1 MNRYQS
7 DQDRRDRYER
17 DGGRQNEQFS
27 DHDRTYGD
35 DSRSHG
41 QMGEGGGWRDSES
54 RSDNFAPYG
63 YGGGSG
69 ERERGRYQDGD
80 RYQDRDRGDQPRRQG
95 GGYSSNPY
103 RDSGYGA
110 RTDRGF
116 GSFTGSDYGG
126 RDYAGPGR
134 QYGAGRGSRERYGAY
149 GEGSF
154 AGGGYGGGGGRGRD
168 QYDDRGDQD
177 RGFGDRSRRDDRGFF
192 DKASDEVASWFG
204 DEEAARRREQ
214 DHTGRGPANYT
225 RSDER
230 ILEDACEHLT
240 RDWRVDAQNIQVT
253 VQDGEVTLDGT
264 VSNRDQKRHAE
275 DCVHDVSGVK
285 HIQNNLRI
293 QDRHRERTDRSSGT
307 LA

>member
-7 DQDRRDRYER
+7 DQDRRDRDER
-17 DGGRQNEQFS
+17 DVSRQNEQFS
-27 DHDRTYGD
+27 DPDRAYGD
-35 DSRSHG
+35 DHRSHR

-54 RSDNFAPYG
+54 RSDSFAPYG

-69 ERERGRYQDGD
+69 ERQRERERGRYQDSE
-80 RYQDRDRGDQPRRQG
+80 RGDQPRRQG
-95 GGYSSNPY
+95 GGYSSSPY
-103 RDSGYGA
+103 RGSGYGA
-110 RTDRGF
+110 PTDRGF
-116 GSFTGSDYGG
+116 GSFTGNDYGG

-134 QYGAGRGSRERYGAY
+134 QYGAGRGSSERYGAY

-154 AGGGYGGGGGRGRD
+154 ASGGYGGGGAGGRH
-168 QYDDRGDQD
+168 QYADQD
-177 RGFGDRSRRDDRGFF
+177 RGFGERRRGEERGFF

-253 VQDGEVTLDGT
+253 VQNGEVTLDGT

-285 HIQNNLRI
+285 HVQNNLRI

>member
-7 DQDRRDRYER
+7 DQDRRDQYQR

-27 DHDRTYGD
+27 DQDRAYGD
-35 DSRSHG
+35 DHRWQG
-41 QMGEGGGWRDSES
+41 RMGEGGSWRESES
-54 RSDNFAPYG
+54 DSDSFAPYG
-63 YGGGSG
+63 YGGGPG
-69 ERERGRYQDGD
+69 ERHRERERERSRYQDPD
-80 RYQDRDRGDQPRRQG
+80 RRDQPRRQG
-95 GGYSSNPY
+95 GGYSASPY
-103 RDSGYGA
+103 RESGYGP

-134 QYGAGRGSRERYGAY
+134 HYGAGRGSRDRYGAY

-154 AGGGYGGGGGRGRD
+154 ASGGYGGGGAGGRH
-168 QYDDRGDQD
+168 QYEYRGDQD
-177 RGFGDRSRRDDRGFF
+177 RGTGERSRRDERGFF

-204 DEEAARRREQ
+204 DEEAARRREE

-240 RDWRVDAQNIQVT
+240 RDWRVDARNIQVT

-264 VSNRDQKRHAE
+264 VSSRAQKRHAE
-275 DCVHDVSGVK
+275 DCVYDVSGVK
-285 HIQNNLRI
+285 HVQNNLRI
-293 QDRHRERTDRSSGT
+293 EERQQERADRTSGT